1 MIVDVALG
9 PKSYAVVVE
18 RGVLA
23 TVGARLRALGVGS
36 RTALVT
42 SASIL
47 RLYGKGVTE
56 SLEEAGF
63 TVAVVDV
70 PDGESAK
77 TLAVAEA
84 AWNTLLGAGLD
95 RTSTVL
101 ALGGG
106 AVGDLAGFVAATYMR
121 GLNFVQIPTTV
132 LAQVDASIG
141 GKTAIDH
148 PMAKNL
154 VGAFYQPRLVLIDPS
169 TAATLP
175 ERDFRSGLA
184 EIVKHGI
191 VLDAEYFGDLERSVS
206 EIGARDGATLERIIG
221 GSCRLK
227 ADVIER
233 DPEEKSEL
241 RFALNYGHTIGHA
254 LEAVTGFGRYT
265 HGEAVAL
272 GIVAEARLAS
282 RLGLAS
288 AETGDR
294 QVRLLE
300 AVGLPVRARE
310 VDVEAVLT
318 ATRRDKKSRNGR
330 VPFVLAPA
338 IGAYRVVYDV
348 GIDEVRAVLNELAW
362 SRHD

>member
-1 MIVDVALG
+1 LVVQVNLG
-9 PKSYAVVVE
+9 ARSYEIVVE
-18 RGVLA
+18 RGGLR
-23 TVGARLRALGVGS
+23 TVGQRLRALGVGS
-36 RTALVT
+36 RAALVT

-47 RLYGKGVTE
+47 RLYGKAVTE

-63 TVAVVDV
+63 TVTTLDV

-77 TLAVAEA
+77 TLAVAEHC
-84 AWNTLLGAGLD
+84 WNALLGAGLD

-106 AVGDLAGFVAATYMR
+106 AVGDLAGFVAGTYMR
-121 GLNFVQIPTTV
+121 GANFVQLPTTV

-148 PMAKNL
+148 PTAKNL
-154 VGAFYQPRLVLIDPS
+154 VGVFYQPKLVLVDPS

-175 ERDFRSGLA
+175 DRDFHSGLA

-191 VLDAEYFGDLERSVS
+191 VLDAGYFADLEASVR
-206 EIGARDGATLERIIG
+206 EILARDGATLERIIG

-227 ADVIER
+227 AGVIER

-254 LEAVTGFGRYT
+254 LEAATAYGRWT
-265 HGEAVAL
+265 HGEAVSL
-272 GIVAEARLAS
+272 GIVAEARLAA
-282 RLGLAS
+282 RLGIAGP
-288 AETGDR
+288 ETAKR
-294 QVRLLE
+294 QERLL
-300 AVGLPVRARE
+300 ATLGLPVRAAGI
-310 VDVEAVLT
+310 DADAVL
-318 ATRRDKKSRNGR
+318 AAIRRDKKARDGH

-338 IGAYRVVYDV
+338 IGTFRVVYEV
-348 GIDEVRAVLNELAW
+348 GPVDIRAVLATL
-362 SRHD
+362 S

>member
-1 MIVDVALG
+1 MIVEVALG

-18 RGVLA
+18 RGVLT

-42 SASIL
+42 APAIL
-47 RLYGKGVTE
+47 RLYGKPVTE
-56 SLEEAGF
+56 SLENAGF
-63 TVAVVDV
+63 TVTVVEV
-70 PDGESAK
+70 PDGEGAK

-84 AWNTLLGAGLD
+84 CWNALLAAGLD

-121 GLNFVQIPTTV
+121 GLNFVQAPTTV

-148 PMAKNL
+148 PTAKNL
-154 VGAFYQPRLVLIDPS
+154 IGAFYQPRLVLIDPS

-191 VLDAEYFGDLERSVS
+191 VLDAEYFADLERSVR
-206 EIGARDGATLERIIG
+206 EIGAREGATLERIIG

-227 ADVIER
+227 AGVIER

-254 LEAVTGFGRYT
+254 LEASTAFGRFT
-265 HGEAVAL
+265 HGEAVSL
-272 GIVAEARLAS
+272 GIVAEARLAA
-282 RLGLAS
+282 RLGIAG
-288 AETGDR
+288 AETADR

-310 VDVEAVLT
+310 VDVDAVL
-318 ATRRDKKSRNGR
+318 AAIRRDKKARDGR
-330 VPFVLAPA
+330 VPFVLAPS

-348 GIDEVRAVLNELAW
+348 GIDHVRAVLAEL
-362 SRHD
+362 D

>member
-1 MIVDVALG
+1 VIVDVSLG
-9 PKSYAVVVE
+9 AKSYAVVVE
-18 RGVLA
+18 RGVL
-23 TVGARLRALGVGS
+23 TSVGPRLRALGLGS
-36 RTALVT
+36 RVALVT

-47 RLYGKGVTE
+47 RLYGKPVTE

-63 TVAVVDV
+63 NVTVVDV
-70 PDGESAK
+70 PEGESAK
-77 TLAVAEA
+77 VLAVAEQCWNALLA
-84 AWNTLLGAGLD
+84 ARLD
-95 RTSTVL
+95 RSSTVV

-148 PMAKNL
+148 PTAKNL
-154 VGAFYQPRLVLIDPS
+154 IGAFYQPRLVLIDPS

-191 VLDAEYFGDLERSVS
+191 VLDADYFADLDAHVP
-206 EIGARDGATLERIIG
+206 EIRARDGLTLERIIG

-227 ADVIER
+227 AAVIER
-233 DPEEKSEL
+233 DPEEKSDL

-254 LEAVTGFGRYT
+254 LEAATGYGRFT
-265 HGEAVAL
+265 HGEAVAV
-272 GIVAEARLAS
+272 GIVAEARLAA
-282 RLGLAS
+282 RLGIAD
-288 AETGDR
+288 AETADR
-294 QVRLLE
+294 QERLLS
-300 AVGLPVRARE
+300 AVGLPVRADG
-310 VDVEAVLT
+310 VDLDGVLE
-318 ATRRDKKSRNGR
+318 ATRRDKKSRDGR

-338 IGAYRVVYDV
+338 IGSFRVVYDV
-348 GIDEVRAVLNELAW
+348 AIDDVRAVLAGLA
-362 SRHD
+362 

>member
-1 MIVDVALG
+1 VIVDVALG
-9 PKSYAVVVE
+9 AKSYAVVVE
-18 RGVLA
+18 RGVLT

-36 RTALVT
+36 RVALVT

-47 RLYGKGVTE
+47 RLYGKPVTE
-56 SLEEAGF
+56 SLEDAGF
-63 TVAVVDV
+63 TVTVVDV
-70 PDGESAK
+70 PEGESAK
-77 TLAVAEA
+77 VLAVAEQC
-84 AWNTLLGAGLD
+84 WNALLAAGLD

-148 PMAKNL
+148 PTAKNL
-154 VGAFYQPRLVLIDPS
+154 IGVFYQPRLVLVDPS

-191 VLDAEYFGDLERSVS
+191 VLDAEYFADLDRSVR
-206 EIGARDGATLERIIG
+206 EIRARDGATLERIIG

-227 ADVIER
+227 AGVIER

-254 LEAVTGFGRYT
+254 LEAATAFGRWT
-265 HGEAVAL
+265 HGEAVSL
-272 GIVAEARLAS
+272 GIVAEARLAA
-282 RLGLAS
+282 RLGIAG
-288 AETGDR
+288 AETVAH
-294 QVRLLE
+294 QERLLS
-300 AVGLPVRARE
+300 ALGLPVRLTD
-310 VDVEAVLT
+310 VDPDAVLA
-318 ATRRDKKSRNGR
+318 ATRRDKKARDGR

-338 IGAYRVVYDV
+338 IGAFRVVYDV
-348 GIDEVRAVLNELAW
+348 PIDDVRAVLAGLA
-362 SRHD
+362 

>member
-1 MIVDVALG
+1 MIVDVSLG
-9 PKSYAVVVE
+9 AKSYAVVVE
-18 RGVLA
+18 RGVL
-23 TVGARLRALGVGS
+23 TSVGLRLRALGLGS
-36 RTALVT
+36 RVALVT

-47 RLYGKGVTE
+47 RLYGKPVTE

-63 TVAVVDV
+63 HVTVVDV
-70 PDGESAK
+70 PEGESAK
-77 TLAVAEA
+77 VLAVAEQCWNALLA
-84 AWNTLLGAGLD
+84 ARLD

-148 PMAKNL
+148 PTAKNL
-154 VGAFYQPRLVLIDPS
+154 IGAFYQPRLVLIDPS

-191 VLDAEYFGDLERSVS
+191 VLDADYFADLDAHVS
-206 EIGARDGATLERIIG
+206 EIRARDGLTLERIIG

-227 ADVIER
+227 AAVIER
-233 DPEEKSEL
+233 DPEERSDL

-254 LEAVTGFGRYT
+254 LEAATGYGRFT
-265 HGEAVAL
+265 HGEAVAV
-272 GIVAEARLAS
+272 GIVAEARLAA
-282 RLGLAS
+282 RLGIAD
-288 AETGDR
+288 AATADR
-294 QVRLLE
+294 QERLLS
-300 AVGLPVRARE
+300 ALGLPVRADG
-310 VDVEAVLT
+310 VDREAVLE
-318 ATRRDKKSRNGR
+318 ATRRDKKSRDGR

-338 IGAYRVVYDV
+338 IGAFRVVYDV
-348 GIDEVRAVLNELAW
+348 AIDDVRAVLAGLA
-362 SRHD
+362 